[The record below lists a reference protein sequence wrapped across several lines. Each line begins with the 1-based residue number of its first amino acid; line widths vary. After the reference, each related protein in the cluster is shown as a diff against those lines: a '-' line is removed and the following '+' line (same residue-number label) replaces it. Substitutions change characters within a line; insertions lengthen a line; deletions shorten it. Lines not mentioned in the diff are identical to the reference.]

1 MTIIDRIS
9 SYTEQH
15 ALSDL
20 HVHADRPISIRVNG
34 EILSFPDDIVS
45 ADELST
51 FIDNNL
57 NTDKL
62 KESFSRQRDADLSV
76 EIKNHRYRANFF
88 HTSTGQALVMRKI
101 EYEIPSME
109 ELNLPHVVQ
118 EMTNQPTGLVLVTGP
133 TGSGKSTSIAAMI
146 GHINGIRKEHILTIE
161 DPIEYIHHGKE
172 CIVTQREVG
181 RDTPSFAHALRA
193 SLREDPDV
201 ILVGE
206 LRDLETI
213 QLAITAAETGHLV
226 FGTLH
231 TSGAPNTINRIID
244 VFPPQQQ
251 DQVRSQL
258 SQSLRMVLTQKLF
271 PKMDGSGRLAAFEI
285 MICNSAVRNLIRE
298 NKIFQIES
306 VMQTARGEG
315 MVTMDAAVEQI
326 KSSGQVRIG
335 DLR

>member
-1 MTIIDRIS
+1 MTLKDRVS
-9 SYTEQH
+9 SYSEQYQ
-15 ALSDL
+15 LSDL

-76 EIKNHRYRANFF
+76 EIKDRRYRANFF

-118 EMTNQPTGLVLVTGP
+118 EMTNQPNGLVLVTGP

-161 DPIEYIHHGKE
+161 DPIEYIHHDKE

-271 PKMDGSGRLAAFEI
+271 PKMDGSGRRAAFEI

-315 MVTMDAAVEQI
+315 MVTMDAAIEQI